1 MKAKLVLL
9 HWKDAVTPTQGW
21 TDINDLQTELA
32 ECCSVGF
39 IVEENSKTITVVSHI
54 SGDKESTDIDG
65 SLVLDKSWII
75 ERQDLTISYVPE
87 KDIER
92 VFNKDDAILLAT
104 LVGRA
109 KIKLS
114 TLHEY
119 LEKEAN
125 AL

>member
-1 MKAKLVLL
+1 MKTRKHEANLISFQLL
-9 HWKDAVTPTQGW
+9 
-21 TDINDLQTELA
+21 L
-32 ECCSVGF
+32 
-39 IVEENSKTITVVSHI
+39 NSKNQVI
-54 SGDKESTDIDG
+54 SE
-65 SLVLDKSWII
+65 L
-75 ERQDLTISYVPE
+75 RYVPE